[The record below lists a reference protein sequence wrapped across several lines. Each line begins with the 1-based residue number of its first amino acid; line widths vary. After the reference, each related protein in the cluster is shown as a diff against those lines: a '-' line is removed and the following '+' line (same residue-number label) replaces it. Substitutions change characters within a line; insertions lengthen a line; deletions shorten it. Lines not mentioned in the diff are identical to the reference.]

1 MTKMTLAPGKI
12 GLADLIRIDRE
23 RQAIALTSEARSAVA
38 ASAAR
43 VAALVEHG
51 KPVYG
56 INTGFGKNANVSI
69 APQQTALLQR
79 NLILSHA
86 SGVGP
91 PTPDRIVH
99 LMMALKIASLGR
111 GASGVRPETIALLE
125 SMIEHGI
132 YPIVPV
138 QGSVGASGDLAP
150 LAHMTLAMLGEGEV
164 RQDGTHEPAT
174 DALGTAGLAPVA
186 LAAKEG
192 LGLINGTQFSTAY
205 ALCGLIDAYR
215 LAMTALA
222 TGALATDALM
232 GSTTPFEA
240 EIHALRGHAGQMAA
254 AATLRSL
261 LDGSEIRAWHVD
273 DDNRIQDPYSF
284 RCMPQVMG
292 ACLDLLEQAARTLV
306 IEANAVTDNPLLL
319 SSGECVSGG
328 NFHAEPVAFAADQ
341 IALALAEIGTL
352 AQRRV
357 ALLVDTNFSNG
368 LPSFLSGGEPGLNS
382 GFMVPEI
389 AAAALAAEN
398 RQRAMPCSIDSTP
411 TSAAQEDHVSMAAH
425 GARRL
430 ADMTDNLARILAI
443 ELVAA
448 AQGVSLRQ
456 QGRGHKRFQPAGKLE
471 EVRNLPEGLA
481 TSAPLERI
489 MALVR
494 KEAGIAMLGDDRS
507 LSADLA
513 RAETLIA
520 SGRLIAAAGPSF
532 FPPLAGAAEAASF
545 ADDHLIS
552 YSRQQPR
559 LQYR

>member
-1 MTKMTLAPGKI
+1 
-12 GLADLIRIDRE
+12 
-23 RQAIALTSEARSAVA
+23 
-38 ASAAR
+38 
-43 VAALVEHG
+43 
-51 KPVYG
+51 
-56 INTGFGKNANVSI
+56 
-69 APQQTALLQR
+69 
-79 NLILSHA
+79 
-86 SGVGP
+86 
-91 PTPDRIVH
+91 
-99 LMMALKIASLGR
+99 MMALKVVSLGR
-111 GASGVRPETIALLE
+111 GASGVRPGTIALLE
-125 SMIEHGI
+125 TMIEHGI
-132 YPIVPV
+132 YPVVPV

-150 LAHMTLAMLGEGEV
+150 LAHMTLAMLGEGDVSQGGV
-164 RQDGTHEPAT
+164 RQPAA
-174 DALGTAGLAPVA
+174 DALKAAGLAPVA

-192 LGLINGTQFSTAY
+192 LGLINGTQFSTAW
-205 ALCGLIDAYR
+205 ALCGLIDAHR
-215 LAMTALA
+215 LALTALA

-240 EIHALRGHAGQMAA
+240 EIHALRGHAGQIAA

-261 LDGSEIRAWHVD
+261 LAGSAIRAWHVD

-292 ACLDLLEQAARTLV
+292 ACLDLLDQAARTLLT
-306 IEANAVTDNPLLL
+306 EANAVTDNPLLL
-319 SSGECVSGG
+319 SSGDCVSGG

-398 RQRAMPCSIDSTP
+398 RQRATPCSIDSTP

-430 ADMTDNLARILAI
+430 ADMTDNLGRILAI
-443 ELVAA
+443 ELVVA

-456 QGRGHKRFQPAGKLE
+456 QGRGHKCYQPPGKLE

-494 KEAGIAMLGDDRS
+494 DEASIAVLGDDRS
-507 LSADLA
+507 LAGDLA
-513 RAETLIA
+513 LAAQLV
-520 SGRLIAAAGPSF
+520 SGGRIVAAAGVDF
-532 FPPLAGAAEAASF
+532 FPPLAGTAHGLS
-545 ADDHLIS
+545 D
-552 YSRQQPR
+552 R
-559 LQYR
+559 